1 MNGYVSVDCTGI
13 NLLAGEKQT
22 VSGIFAKST
31 EAIETGKPIFATGL
45 EYGEGV
51 PMTPVP
57 VMAIEEGGKYC
68 FSASILQIWVDSDDG
83 VEVVN
88 LAPPANQAKTTRTT
102 KATKEE

>member
-1 MNGYVSVDCTGI
+1 MNGYVIVDCTGI

-22 VSGIFAKST
+22 ISGIFAKST
-31 EAIETGKPIFATGL
+31 EAIETGKPIYAINL
-45 EYGEGV
+45 QYGEGV

-68 FSASILQIWVDSDDG
+68 FSASILQIWVDSEDG

-88 LAPPANQAKTTRTT
+88 LAPANQAKTTRTT
-102 KATKEE
+102 KATKED